1 MTNKEFYGDKLLAI
15 ALKNGCRRLRDA
27 FCDESCVM
35 RKECKGCKFY
45 NVESIENWLNTEHK
59 EPLLLENDDNLK
71 SGDWI
76 SVKDRLPAD
85 RRRILV
91 AIYGTDDE
99 EMRKES
105 GIFFAFYK
113 DGQFFV
119 FVDDE
124 SSPELDLFV
133 SRGISIFN
141 AWGMR
146 YEITHWM
153 PLPELPMKGNNHD

>member
-1 MTNKEFYGDKLLAI
+1 ME
-15 ALKNGCRRLRDA
+15 
-27 FCDESCVM
+27 
-35 RKECKGCKFY
+35 
-45 NVESIENWLNTEHK
+45 
-59 EPLLLENDDNLK
+59 
-71 SGDWI
+71 WI

-85 RRRILV
+85 SRRILV

-99 EMRKES
+99 GMRTES

-119 FVDDE
+119 SVDDAVSLE
-124 SSPELDLFV
+124 FDLFIF
-133 SRGISIFN
+133 RETSIFT